1 MVAIKTHEDLGLY
14 YTSKKSKL
22 PIISNL

>member
-1 MVAIKTHEDLGLY
+1 MVAIKNHEDLGLY
-14 YTSKKSKL
+14 YTSKKSKP

>member
-1 MVAIKTHEDLGLY
+1 MVAIKNHDDLGLY
-14 YTSKKSKL
+14 YTSEKSKL

>member
-1 MVAIKTHEDLGLY
+1 MVAIKNHEDLGLY

-22 PIISNL
+22 PIISNV

>member
-1 MVAIKTHEDLGLY
+1 MVAIKNYEDLGLY

>member
-1 MVAIKTHEDLGLY
+1 MVAIKNHEDLGLY

-22 PIISNL
+22 PINSNL

>member
-1 MVAIKTHEDLGLY
+1 MVAIKNHDDLGLY